1 MEIKKAQELETQLL
15 SLTPAQK
22 VEAIRI
28 LTQGINTNN
37 HGITKTPGV
46 MGADACIAGTRI
58 PVWLLATYRRQ
69 GAKDADI
76 LDQYPQLSAADLV
89 TAWLYAEAFPHEI
102 DTAIHEQEQAD
113 AILDAS

>member
-1 MEIKKAQELETQLL
+1 MTVQELETQLL

-28 LTQGINTNN
+28 LTQNLSNN
-37 HGITKTPGV
+37 HRGITKTPGV
-46 MGADACIAGTRI
+46 MGTDACIAGTRI
-58 PVWLLATYRRQ
+58 PVWLLVSYQRQ

-76 LDQYPQLSAADLV
+76 LDEYPQLSAADLV

-102 DTAIHEQEQAD
+102 DTAIREQEEAD
-113 AILDAS
+113 AILDFS

>member
-1 MEIKKAQELETQLL
+1 MTAQELETQLL

-22 VEAIRI
+22 VEAICI

-58 PVWLLATYRRQ
+58 PVWLLATYRQQ

-76 LDQYPQLSAADLV
+76 LDQYPSTLAQPTLV
-89 TAWLYAEAFPHEI
+89 TAWLYAEAFPHEL
-102 DTAIHEQEQAD
+102 
-113 AILDAS
+113 ILLFT

>member
-1 MEIKKAQELETQLL
+1 MTAQELETQLL

-28 LTQGINTNN
+28 LTQGISSNN
-37 HGITKTPGV
+37 RGINKTPGV
-46 MGADACIAGTRI
+46 MGADACIAGRRI
-58 PVWLLATYRRQ
+58 PVWLLVSYQRQ

-89 TAWLYAEAFPHEI
+89 TAWLYAEAFPYEI
-102 DTAIHEQEQAD
+102 DTAIDEQEQAD